1 VRVSLRT
8 LTPVVALATGACFAT
23 RSDVQILQND
33 LRTLQAEQ
41 AGARAAADSALRASA
56 RRDSVTAAQLEQLLA
71 AIRVMRD
78 SAAATT
84 LRLQRFQGEVRE
96 DLYGLGQQL
105 IQIQTLTGASEQR
118 LRQFRLDMEQRSK
131 EIQAANA
138 ADTSAANAAAAPGPE
153 QLYDVGLQQA
163 RRSAWVSARAAFDDL
178 LRQYPQSAV
187 ASDAQLQVAYTYEGE
202 KNQAG
207 ADSVYTLV
215 VSKFPKSTAAPTAL
229 YKHAQSL
236 IAAKKTTEARALIE
250 RLRREYPGSDA
261 ERLSR
266 DLIPPRGA

>member
-1 VRVSLRT
+1 MLRR

-23 RSDVQILQND
+23 RSDMQILQND
-33 LRTLQAEQ
+33 LRVLQLEQ
-41 AGARAAADSALRASA
+41 RAATDSALRAAA
-56 RRDSVTAAQLEQLLA
+56 RRDSLVAVQLDQLLA
-71 AIRVMRD
+71 AVRIMRD

-118 LRQFRLDMEQRSK
+118 LRQFRLDMEQRSR

-138 ADTSAANAAAAPGPE
+138 ADTGARVAAAAPGPE
-153 QLYDVGLQQA
+153 ELYDVGLQQA
-163 RRSAWVSARAAFDDL
+163 RRSAWTSARGAFDDL

-202 KNQAG
+202 KNQAA
-207 ADSVYTLV
+207 ADSVYRLV
-215 VSKFPKSTAAPTAL
+215 VANYPRSTAAPTAL

-236 IAAKKTTEARALIE
+236 IAAKKPAEARTLIE
-250 RLRREYPGSDA
+250 RLRRDYPGSDA

-266 DLIPPRGA
+266 DLIPPSEG

>member
-1 VRVSLRT
+1 MKW

-23 RSDVQILQND
+23 RSDVQVLQND
-33 LRTLQAEQ
+33 IRVLQGEQ
-41 AGARAAADSALRASA
+41 AGARAAADSALRVAA
-56 RRDSVTAAQLEQLLA
+56 HRDSVTATQLDQLLA
-71 AIRVMRD
+71 SLRGMRD
-78 SAAATT
+78 SAAATNQ
-84 LRLQRFQGEVRE
+84 RLLRFQGEVRE

-118 LRQFRLDMEQRSK
+118 LRQFRLDMEQRSR

-138 ADTSAANAAAAPGPE
+138 ADTAAANAASAPGPE

-163 RRSAWVSARAAFDDL
+163 RRSAWTSARAAFDDL

-187 ASDAQLQVAYTYEGE
+187 ASDAQLQVAYTYEAE
-202 KNQAG
+202 KNQAA
-207 ADSVYTLV
+207 ADSVYKLV
-215 VSKFPKSTAAPTAL
+215 VTNYAKSTAAPTAL

-236 IAAKKTTEARALIE
+236 IAAKKPAEARALIE
-250 RLRREYPGSDA
+250 RLRREYAGSDA

-266 DLIPPRGA
+266 DLLPPPEA

>member
-1 VRVSLRT
+1 MSTVLRR

-33 LRTLQAEQ
+33 LRTLQTEQ
-41 AGARAAADSALRASA
+41 ALVRARADSADA
-56 RRDSVTAAQLEQLLA
+56 RRDSIVNAQLDQLLNA
-71 AIRVMRD
+71 VRAIRD
-78 SAAATT
+78 SAAVTT

-118 LRQFRLDMEQRSK
+118 LRQFRLDMEQRNR

-138 ADTSAANAAAAPGPE
+138 ADTAARTAAAAPGPE
-153 QLYDVGLQQA
+153 ELYDVGLQQA
-163 RRSAWVSARAAFDDL
+163 RRSAWTAARGAFDDL

-187 ASDAQLQVAYTYEGE
+187 AADAQLQVAYTYEGE
-202 KNQAG
+202 KNQAK
-207 ADSVYTLV
+207 ADSVYRV
-215 VSKFPKSTAAPTAL
+215 VVTTYPRSTAAPTAL

-236 IAAKKTTEARALIE
+236 IAANKTAEARTLIE
-250 RLRREYPGSDA
+250 RLRREYAGSDA

-266 DLIPPRGA
+266 DLIPPSGG

>member
-1 VRVSLRT
+1 MRFP
-8 LTPVVALATGACFAT
+8 LTRLVPVVALTTGACFAT
-23 RSDVQILQND
+23 RSDVQLLQND
-33 LRTLQAEQ
+33 LRVIQAEH
-41 AGARAAADSALRASA
+41 RAAADSSFRAAA
-56 RRDSVTAAQLEQLLA
+56 RRDSVTAAQLDQLIA
-71 AIRVMRD
+71 ALRIMRD
-78 SAAATT
+78 STAATN

-138 ADTSAANAAAAPGPE
+138 ADTAARSAAAAPGPE

-163 RRSAWVSARAAFDDL
+163 RRSAWTAARGAFDDL

-187 ASDAQLQVAYTYEGE
+187 ASDAQLQIAYTYEGE
-202 KNQAG
+202 KKQAA
-207 ADSVYTLV
+207 ADSVYRLV
-215 VSKFPKSTAAPTAL
+215 VANHPKSTAAPTAL

-236 IAAKKTTEARALIE
+236 IAAKKPAEARVLID
-250 RLRREYPGSDA
+250 RLRRDYPGSDA

-266 DLIPPRGA
+266 DLILPPEA

>member
-1 VRVSLRT
+1 MLKW

-23 RSDVQILQND
+23 RSDMQILQND
-33 LRTLQAEQ
+33 LRVLQLEQ
-41 AGARAAADSALRASA
+41 RAATDSALRAAA
-56 RRDSVTAAQLEQLLA
+56 RRDSLVAVQLDQLLA
-71 AIRVMRD
+71 AVRIMRD

-118 LRQFRLDMEQRSK
+118 LRQFRLDMEQRSR

-138 ADTSAANAAAAPGPE
+138 ADTGARAAAAAAAPGPE
-153 QLYDVGLQQA
+153 ELYDVGLQQA
-163 RRSAWVSARAAFDDL
+163 RRSAWTSARGAFDDL

-207 ADSVYTLV
+207 ADSVYRLV
-215 VSKFPKSTAAPTAL
+215 VANYPRSTAAPTAL

-236 IAAKKTTEARALIE
+236 IAAKKPAEARTLIE
-250 RLRREYPGSDA
+250 RLRRDYPGSDA

-266 DLIPPRGA
+266 DLIPPSEG

>member
-1 VRVSLRT
+1 MLKR

-33 LRTLQAEQ
+33 LRVLQAEQ
-41 AGARAAADSALRASA
+41 AGARAAADSAQRAAA
-56 RRDSVTAAQLEQLLA
+56 RRDSITGAQLDQLLGA
-71 AIRVMRD
+71 LRIIRD
-78 SAAATT
+78 SATATNV
-84 LRLQRFQGEVRE
+84 RLQRFQGEVRE

-105 IQIQTLTGASEQR
+105 LQIQTLTGASEQR

-138 ADTSAANAAAAPGPE
+138 ADTASQSAAAAPGPE

-163 RRSAWVSARAAFDDL
+163 RRSAWTSARSAFDDL

-202 KNQAG
+202 KNQAA
-207 ADSVYTLV
+207 ADSVYRLV
-215 VSKFPKSTAAPTAL
+215 VATYPRSTAAPTAL

-236 IAAKKTTEARALIE
+236 IAARKTVEARALID
-250 RLRREYPGSDA
+250 RLRRDYPGSDA

-266 DLIPPRGA
+266 DLVPPPGR

>member
-1 VRVSLRT
+1 M
-8 LTPVVALATGACFAT
+8 PVAVLATGACFAT
-23 RSDVQILQND
+23 RSDVQVLQND
-33 LRTLQAEQ
+33 LRVLQSEQ
-41 AGARAAADSALRASA
+41 TIARAAADSALKASA
-56 RRDSVTAAQLEQLLA
+56 QRDSATAAHLDQILA
-71 AIRVMRD
+71 ALRGMRD
-78 SAAATT
+78 SATATN
-84 LRLQRFQGEVRE
+84 LRLQRFQGEIRE

-138 ADTSAANAAAAPGPE
+138 ADTAARNAAAAPGPE

-163 RRSAWVSARAAFDDL
+163 RRSAWTSARGAFDDL

-187 ASDAQLQVAYTYEGE
+187 ASDAQLQVAYTYEAE

-207 ADSVYTLV
+207 ADSVYRIV
-215 VSKFPKSTAAPTAL
+215 VTNYPKSTAAPTAL

-236 IAAKKTTEARALIE
+236 IAAKKPAEARVLID
-250 RLRREYPGSDA
+250 RLRREYAGSDA

-266 DLIPPRGA
+266 DLLPPPEA

>member
-1 VRVSLRT
+1 VRRALRG
-8 LTPVVALATGACFAT
+8 LAPVVALATGACFAT

-33 LRTLQAEQ
+33 LRVVQADQ
-41 AGARAAADSALRASA
+41 AAARAAADSAAA
-56 RRDSVTAAQLEQLLA
+56 RRDSITSARLDQLITAL
-71 AIRVMRD
+71 RTMRD
-78 SAAATT
+78 SAAATNV
-84 LRLQRFQGEVRE
+84 RLQRFQGEVRE
-96 DLYGLGQQL
+96 DLYSLGQQL

-118 LRQFRLDMEQRSK
+118 LRQFRLDMEQRSR

-138 ADTSAANAAAAPGPE
+138 ADTAARTAAAAPGPE
-153 QLYDVGLQQA
+153 QLYDVGLGQA
-163 RRSAWVSARAAFDDL
+163 RRSAWTSARAAFDDL

-202 KNQAG
+202 KNQAA
-207 ADSVYTLV
+207 ADSVYRLV
-215 VSKFPKSTAAPTAL
+215 VANHPKSTAAPTAL

-236 IAAKKTTEARALIE
+236 IAAKKPAEARVLIE

-266 DLIPPRGA
+266 DLLPPPKD

>member
-1 VRVSLRT
+1 MSTVLRR

-33 LRTLQAEQ
+33 LRVLQAEQ
-41 AGARAAADSALRASA
+41 ASARAAADSADA
-56 RRDSVTAAQLEQLLA
+56 RRDSVVAAQLDQLLA
-71 AIRVMRD
+71 AVRVMRD

-118 LRQFRLDMEQRSK
+118 LRQFRLDMEQRNR

-138 ADTSAANAAAAPGPE
+138 ADTGAVAAAAAPGPE
-153 QLYDVGLQQA
+153 ELYDVGLQQA
-163 RRSAWVSARAAFDDL
+163 RRSAWSAARRAFDDL

-187 ASDAQLQVAYTYEGE
+187 AADAQLQVAYTYEGE
-202 KNQAG
+202 KNQAA
-207 ADSVYTLV
+207 ADSVYRV
-215 VSKFPKSTAAPTAL
+215 VVTNHPRSTAAPTAL

-236 IAAKKTTEARALIE
+236 IAAKKAAEARTLIE

-266 DLIPPRGA
+266 DLIPPSGG